1 MAIETAKYIYVDAVN
16 NNNKF
21 WEYSYNT
28 DTSQFSVTFGRVGAS
43 GSTEPAK
50 SMTRKQL
57 EAKIREK
64 EKKGYKKIDIV
75 TETATST
82 KAATTAT
89 IKEAAI
95 TQLAKGNTA
104 LTDLMNHL
112 VNANRHELYE
122 ASGGQMNISL
132 DTGVVSTPLGVVTKD
147 NISNARNILNNLVT
161 YVETKDFDNSLFMR
175 SLSDY
180 LMLVP
185 QKVSARRGWHRE
197 VIRDVLG
204 LQKQNTMLDQMETSV
219 DMALAQIEQARASAQ
234 GETPSL
240 FNTTIEI
247 VEDGATID
255 RITKFFMQTVNMSH
269 TSRNLRPKKVYKVH
283 HANMEAG
290 WANDGA
296 KMSNIWELWH
306 GTRVFNVLSI
316 LKNGLI
322 IPKSGGSYHVTGR
335 MFGDGLYFSS
345 QGTKS
350 LNYSFGYWD
359 NLKKDN
365 NCFMF
370 LFDVAMGNYHVP
382 SSSNS
387 QLHKYGHDSIW
398 AKPGQSGIQN
408 DEMIVFRLGQAVPR
422 YLIEFDDKNNV

>member
-1 MAIETAKYIYVDAVN
+1 MAIETAKYIKVDAVN

-28 DTSQFSVTFGRVGAS
+28 DTSEFIVTFGRVGS
-43 GSTEPAK
+43 NGSKTKPK
-50 SMTRKQL
+50 PLTRK
-57 EAKIREK
+57 EVDSKIRSQVK
-64 EKKGYKKIDIV
+64 DGYKKIDIV

-147 NISNARNILNNLVT
+147 NISNARNILNNLVN
-161 YVETKDFDNSLFMR
+161 YVETKDFDNSIFMR

-269 TSRNLRPKKVYKVH
+269 TSRNLRPKKVYKVC

-335 MFGDGLYFSS
+335 MFGDGLYFSDQS
-345 QGTKS
+345 TKS
-350 LNYSFGYWD
+350 LNYAQGYWD
-359 NLKKDN
+359 GGPRDN

-382 SSSNS
+382 SGSNS
-387 QLHKYGHDSIW
+387 QLHRYGHDSVF
-398 AKPGQSGIQN
+398 AKAGRSGVQN
-408 DEMIVFRLGQAVPR
+408 NEMIVYRLSQAVPR
-422 YLIEFDDKNNV
+422 YLIEFSEKR

>member
-1 MAIETAKYIYVDAVN
+1 MAIETAKYIKVDALN

-28 DTSQFSVTFGRVGAS
+28 DTSEFIVTFGRVGS
-43 GSTEPAK
+43 NGSKTKPK
-50 SMTRKQL
+50 PLTRK
-57 EAKIREK
+57 EVDSKIRSQVK
-64 EKKGYKKIDIV
+64 DGYKKIDIV

-132 DTGVVSTPLGVVTKD
+132 DTGVVSTPLGVVTKE
-147 NISNARNILNNLVT
+147 NISEARVLLNSMADLVERKE
-161 YVETKDFDNSLFMR
+161 YDNSVFMR

-290 WANDGA
+290 WVNDGA

-322 IPKSGGSYHVTGR
+322 VPKSGGSYHVTGR
-335 MFGDGLYFSS
+335 MFGDGLYFSDQS
-345 QGTKS
+345 TKS
-350 LNYSFGYWD
+350 LNYAQGYWD
-359 NLKKDN
+359 GGPRDN

-387 QLHKYGHDSIW
+387 QLHKYGHDSVF
-398 AKPGQSGIQN
+398 AKAGKSGVQN
-408 DEMIVFRLGQAVPR
+408 NEMIVYRLSQAVPR
-422 YLIEFDDKNNV
+422 YLIEFSEKK